1 MLAGIRIP
9 DANENKIVTQ
19 LNYFPVEGKTRGLM
33 EKREYSCPKCDNKQ
47 YEVDEIRTTGGAF
60 AKIFDVQNKKF
71 MVISCTQ
78 CGYSELY
85 KRTTSTF
92 GNVVD
97 FFTN

>member
-1 MLAGIRIP
+1 M
-9 DANENKIVTQ
+9 EHTQ
-19 LNYFPVEGKTRGLM
+19 WQ
-33 EKREYSCPKCDNKQ
+33 CPKCANQEFETDQ
-47 YEVDEIRTTGGAF
+47 MAAAGGF
-60 AKIFDVQNKKF
+60 FSKIFDVQNKKF

-85 KRTTSTF
+85 KKTTSTL